1 MKFTR
6 KDEDKL
12 VALFRTYT
20 EQKLN
25 EFIGRAIAERL
36 LLTLGLTEDNERIS
50 ETLGMLN
57 VLSRVQEAAG
67 MELRKRKGQRH
78 EAIRVQR
85 EIAHSRPRC
94 PDCWSG
100 FVDRP
105 DHFIDR
111 KEVS

>member
-36 LLTLGLTEDNERIS
+36 LLTLGLTEDNERIP

-67 MELRKRKGQRH
+67 MELQKRER
-78 EAIRVQR
+78 
-85 EIAHSRPRC
+85 STP
-94 PDCWSG
+94 
-100 FVDRP
+100 
-105 DHFIDR
+105 
-111 KEVS
+111 